1 MELTRTLTLLLLLA
15 LSASAQTPRIPPPES
30 VNRNGLVG
38 RWLVPGYQTGNGLTP
53 TQVRDASGSGNHG
66 ATVSAPNYGL
76 IFSRPAMT
84 FNGTNQ
90 YVEFSQN
97 IIRPT
102 AMTITLWCRVVTA
115 AGFVLSNNDTDSK
128 NRFYLYLY
136 TPTQQINY
144 GWRFDNSGGSK
155 VYYVPNVLP
164 IGRWFHLV
172 VVVDPAGGTHGMY
185 VDGVRVHSNSQT
197 YTIGTIETP
206 TRIASN
212 GWTPANEL
220 AACDVND
227 FRIYNRVLSAEISA
241 MAKGLQ

>member
-1 MELTRTLTLLLLLA
+1 MVTRTLTLLLLLTV
-15 LSASAQTPRIPPPES
+15 SAVAQRIPPPES

-53 TQVRDASGSGNHG
+53 AKAMDASGNGNHG
-66 ATVSAPNYGL
+66 TTSGSPNYGV
-76 IFSRPAMT
+76 IYSRPAMT
-84 FNGTNQ
+84 FNGSNQ

-97 IIRPT
+97 ILRPT

-115 AGFVLSNNDTDSK
+115 TGYVLSNNDTDSK
-128 NRFYLYLY
+128 NRFYLHLY
-136 TPTQQINY
+136 TPTQEITY
-144 GWRFDNSGGSK
+144 GWRFDNSGGNK
-155 VYYVPNVLP
+155 FYNVPNVLP

-185 VDGVRVHSNSQT
+185 VDGVRVHSASQT

-212 GWTPANEL
+212 GWTPANQL